1 MTVAVNKCFGLC
13 ALLCVLS
20 AAQSEARRS
29 HRHGGLQSELFI
41 FREQCALK
49 QEPGPCKALKLRYFF
64 NIDSGRCES
73 FEFGGCGG
81 NDNNFLNK
89 EECEDSCVVSEDKDP
104 CGLPEAPGPCRG
116 LVSRY
121 LYDHQ
126 LQDCRHFF
134 YGGCFGNANNF
145 RSIADCRARC
155 QNTDTNEQTTAPP
168 KAEVTEVPTHVVRRL
183 QPVEPAVTAQM
194 TVEAHAEALLHIT
207 NKTKEKY
214 AKEWPLSSACVDSV
228 DRGGCDAEERRFFY
242 NSTSR
247 RCQSFIFSGC
257 GGNRNNFQTRRHCI
271 KTCVVR
277 IKDHRGTTGEKMM
290 IRIRKKN
297 LDKIRASA

>member
-1 MTVAVNKCFGLC
+1 MAVNKCVLLC

-20 AAQSEARRS
+20 WNRSEARRT
-29 HRHGGLQSELFI
+29 HAHGGLQSELFI

-49 QEPGPCKALKLRYFF
+49 QESGPCKAIKLRYFF
-64 NIDSGRCES
+64 NIDSGRCET

-89 EECEDSCVVSEDKDP
+89 EECEESCVVSEDKDP

-121 LYDHQ
+121 LFDSEIN
-126 LQDCRHFF
+126 DCRHFF

-145 RSIADCRARC
+145 RSINDCRARC
-155 QNTDTNEQTTAPP
+155 HSTDQKGQTTASP
-168 KAEVTEVPTHVVRRL
+168 KVEIPEVQNHAVRRL
-183 QPVEPAVTAQM
+183 QPVVENPVTAQTTM
-194 TVEAHAEALLHIT
+194 EGHAEALVHIS
-207 NKTKEKY
+207 NRTKEKY
-214 AKEWPLSSACVDSV
+214 AKESVLSEACLDGLDIGS
-228 DRGGCDAEERRFFY
+228 CDGDERRYFY

-247 RCQSFIFSGC
+247 RCQSFTFSGC
-257 GGNRNNFQTRRHCI
+257 GGNRNNFQTRRQCI

-277 IKDHRGTTGEKMM
+277 IKDHRGMMGEKM

-297 LDKIRASA
+297 LDKIRVSA